1 MQECRNRNRNVGNEV
16 KILQLLIIPN
26 LVALHHRTEL
36 AGGGKGVLA
45 SGQIELLLVTTIVV
59 VFWPN

>member
-1 MQECRNRNRNVGNEV
+1 MICSAFGSHTR
-16 KILQLLIIPN
+16 L
-26 LVALHHRTEL
+26 RTEL

-45 SGQIELLLVTTIVV
+45 SGQIEVLLVTMKPTIAV